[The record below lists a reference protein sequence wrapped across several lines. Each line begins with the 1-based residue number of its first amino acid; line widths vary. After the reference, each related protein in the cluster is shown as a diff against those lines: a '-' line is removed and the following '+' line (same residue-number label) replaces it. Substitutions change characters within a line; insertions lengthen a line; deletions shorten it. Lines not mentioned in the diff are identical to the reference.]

1 MAPSAVCFRPNVAV
15 GAHLRRARMQTFDAA
30 PARRLRASFGR
41 STGRSLCSKA
51 NARQKEGRRP
61 MEWTTAR
68 PLSSR
73 GRGKRTAHRSIRGG
87 QPLRACRTATSVDG
101 GRHRPD
107 CASISTVRGTGV
119 PAPCGVRVLPSLPR
133 CRGWCSR
140 GTSDQ
145 ATSVVAWTS
154 ATGTL
159 AATMLES
166 TARAAAK
173 ASCAARWSARF
184 TISLLNIKRNSAGWS
199 CPKEM

>member
-1 MAPSAVCFRPNVAV
+1 MRATIDDAQIHSVPREFGRGGESDRT
-15 GAHLRRARMQTFDAA
+15 GADDQNLLHRRSTLR
-30 PARRLRASFGR
+30 LHCASFGR

-51 NARQKEGRRP
+51 DARQKEGRRP

-107 CASISTVRGTGV
+107 CASISTVRATGV

-140 GTSDQ
+140 GRVTKQ
-145 ATSVVAWTS
+145 PAWS
-154 ATGTL
+154 LGHP
-159 AATMLES
+159 
-166 TARAAAK
+166 RP
-173 ASCAARWSARF
+173 ARWQRRCWKARREPPP
-184 TISLLNIKRNSAGWS
+184 KRHAPLDGLRGLRFP
-199 CPKEM
+199 C